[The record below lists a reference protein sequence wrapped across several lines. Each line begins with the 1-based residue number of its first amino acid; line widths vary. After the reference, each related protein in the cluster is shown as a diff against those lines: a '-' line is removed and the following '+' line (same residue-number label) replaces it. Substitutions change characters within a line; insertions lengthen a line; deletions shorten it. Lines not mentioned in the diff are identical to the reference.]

1 MALTRVTN
9 QVISANAL
17 SAEKIANNTIQGRH
31 LADLSVQA
39 RHLATD
45 ANTSTDLAGMQA
57 NVIQLQN
64 NLASNVNTVSAN
76 VDAVEARRVA
86 NIAGAIS
93 TVLTADL
100 TASRALIAGSGG
112 KIEVSDVTSTELGH
126 LDGVTSAVQTQID
139 AVEARRAANL
149 TSATFTGEVTMD
161 DDLIVAGNLTVTGSF
176 ANIHVTDS
184 YSNDRIFALANGFTG
199 TPTLDVGLQL
209 NRGDDGNLFIGY
221 DESSD
226 AVAFLHNRDQTLVIP
241 LSSTGLANASPRRF
255 KQRTELHLYQ
265 AYLFIAIKILV
276 YIGQHLMN
284 FHLLLEEVRE
294 QKLLLQVIST

>member
-93 TVLTADL
+93 SVLTVDL

-126 LDGVTSAVQTQID
+126 LDGVSSAIQTQLD

-149 TSATFTGEVTMD
+149 TSATFTGEVNVN
-161 DDLIVAGNLTVTGSF
+161 DDLIVAGNLTVSGDTTTANSINLVVEDRIIMLANSVTGSPSQD
-176 ANIHVTDS
+176 IG
-184 YSNDRIFALANGFTG
+184 IFM
-199 TPTLDVGLQL
+199 
-209 NRGDDGNLFIGY
+209 NRGNQGNAAFFY
-221 DESSD
+221 DE
-226 AVAFLHNRDQTLVIP
+226 QT
-241 LSSTGLANASPRRF
+241 N
-255 KQRTELHLYQ
+255 
-265 AYLFIAIKILV
+265 
-276 YIGQHLMN
+276 
-284 FHLLLEEVRE
+284 LL
-294 QKLLLQVIST
+294 